1 MQFSSASAFKA
12 SLEARLRMLAESKS
26 IPFSTV
32 QLKFVIERLLARLFH
47 EESPAWILKGG
58 FAMDLRFRPRART
71 TKDVDL
77 AVALV
82 TNSSSLREALQRAV
96 EVDLGDFLS
105 FRIGLPTKEIA
116 NAPHGG
122 SRYPCEAIL
131 LGKTYA
137 KFHLDIGVGD
147 PTIVAP
153 DVLEG
158 EDFLGFMG
166 IAPAKVFVLSKEQQ
180 FAEKLHT
187 YSYPWGD
194 RENSR
199 TRDLVD
205 LVLIIERGQPDVGK
219 IRAALAVTFD
229 VRATH
234 SIPVELNPPPSSWSN
249 DFGGMAREAGLT
261 TESHTEAFEKLRGYW
276 RDHRFVE
283 RE

>member
-1 MQFSSASAFKA
+1 MRFGSAAAFKA
-12 SLEARLRMLAESKS
+12 SIEARLRMLAEQRSV
-26 IPFSTV
+26 PFSTV

-47 EESPAWILKGG
+47 EETPVWLLKGG
-58 FAMDLRFRPRART
+58 FAMDLRFRPQART

-82 TNSSSLREALQRAV
+82 SNASSLRETLQRAV

-105 FRIGLPTKEIA
+105 FRIGPPTREIA

-131 LGKTYA
+131 LGKSYA

-147 PTIVAP
+147 PTIGRP
-153 DVLEG
+153 DILVG

-166 IAPAKVFVLSKEQQ
+166 IAAAKVLVLSKEQQ

-205 LVLIIERGQPDVGK
+205 LVLIIERGQPDVEK
-219 IRAALAVTFD
+219 LRAALAVTFD
-229 VRATH
+229 IRATH
-234 SIPVELNPPPSSWSN
+234 PLPPELTPPPNSWSK
-249 DFGGMAREAGLT
+249 DFRGMAREAGLSM
-261 TESHTEAFEKLRGYW
+261 ESHTEAFEKLREFWSEY
-276 RDHRFVE
+276 RLHQS
-283 RE
+283 